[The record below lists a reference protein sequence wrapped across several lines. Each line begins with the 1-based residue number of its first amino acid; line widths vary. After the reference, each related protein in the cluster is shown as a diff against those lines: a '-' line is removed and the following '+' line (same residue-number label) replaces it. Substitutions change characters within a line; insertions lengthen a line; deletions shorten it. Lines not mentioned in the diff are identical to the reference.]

1 MLTFGS
7 TVSAPIKD
15 SDAFCHI
22 YADFTTA
29 LDARFGLESARRA
42 STNLIVRFAW
52 KTDDFNQA
60 SENKELHAIESF
72 IKSQEWMLA
81 GLRKEA
87 EKMGITLTFGLNV
100 GANSQAVIYNE
111 QGLLVEEEE
120 KKALEDE
127 TGSVIRTP
135 NAAGKNLLVKHW
147 LRDQFPDADQET
159 QTDTADI
166 QEQGIP
172 TLAASLTLSH
182 VSMSQG
188 IADIADVPVSVS
200 LNEETVKSSDFPWSQ
215 VDRPDPIEA
224 TIIGATAVEPQ
235 ICEKPAQIIDNL
247 EIAPASPTNE
257 TDSTG
262 IEVTL
267 SEDFLGCPLGP
278 VVQYPEELVPAV
290 PDSDIVMQEG
300 TSIDVVHAWEFDSG
314 LGRQDTLQS
323 AEETTGEPND
333 AGVGRF
339 DDPVSEMSTS
349 PSLADISGEMTW
361 VNGTANAS
369 VAASPTL
376 VNGVE
381 ATHYATPDEV
391 QPHYDD
397 DMSLFNVSF
406 DANDNVSEISTSPSL
421 AELANEL
428 SLSLINRGEQDPFID
443 APLHKE
449 EDISSPV
456 HEDSHHNSVGATK
469 NNTHTATPIAR
480 RQELHRQISSAD
492 LASALA
498 ALDVISEDPV
508 MQAGS
513 SHDATGVEE
522 QYHGVPAVQLN
533 GDDVGDTSLL
543 NAAPEPRLVNEGIP
557 CALLVAGCAE
567 VIEIFMDIVPEQYH
581 DLVADIEE
589 TQGTKFFI
597 VKFYSP
603 TLAKE
608 VYSGLALK
616 YTEEDFDKR
625 EKGVPFVKLLQE
637 DFEFFDTLPKVG
649 QIQGKN
655 IMNGLQIQTVDH
667 ASEEKLTD
675 DAGGQDNATAI
686 ASNTICKHGEG
697 NKNKSQVFDF
707 PELYEF
713 DEGIETEK
721 KEDMEI
727 DLSMFS

>member
-29 LDARFGLESARRA
+29 LDARFGLESARKA
-42 STNLIVRFAW
+42 STNLTVRFAW

-100 GANSQAVIYNE
+100 GATSQAVIYNE
-111 QGLLVEEEE
+111 QGLLVQEED

-135 NAAGKNLLVKHW
+135 NAAGKNSLVKHW

-166 QEQGIP
+166 QERRIP

-200 LNEETVKSSDFPWSQ
+200 LNEETVQSSDFPWSQ

-224 TIIGATAVEPQ
+224 TIIGATAVEPAMH
-235 ICEKPAQIIDNL
+235 EKSASIIDDF
-247 EIAPASPTNE
+247 EIAPASPTTK
-257 TDSTG
+257 TDSIGVDATPSG
-262 IEVTL
+262 
-267 SEDFLGCPLGP
+267 DFPGYPLGP
-278 VVQYPEELVPAV
+278 FVEYPGVFVPAA

-300 TSIDVVHAWEFDSG
+300 TSIDVVHAWEFESG
-314 LGRQDTLQS
+314 LGRQDILQS
-323 AEETTGEPND
+323 AAETTGEAKD
-333 AGVGRF
+333 AGRF

-349 PSLADISGEMTW
+349 PSLADLSGEMTW
-361 VNGTANAS
+361 VNGTANVS

-381 ATHYATPDEV
+381 ATRHATPVEV
-391 QPHYDD
+391 QSHYND
-397 DMSLFNVSF
+397 DMRLFNVSF

-428 SLSLINRGEQDPFID
+428 SLSLVSRDEEDPFVD
-443 APLHKE
+443 APGHKE
-449 EDISSPV
+449 EDVASPV

-508 MQAGS
+508 MQTGP
-513 SHDATGVEE
+513 SHDVTGVDE

-543 NAAPEPRLVNEGIP
+543 NAAPEPRLVDEGIP

-597 VKFYSP
+597 VKFYNP

-616 YTEEDFDKR
+616 FTEEDFDKR

-649 QIQGKN
+649 QVQGKN
-655 IMNGLQIQTVDH
+655 ITNALQMQTVDR
-667 ASEEKLTD
+667 ASEETLTD
-675 DAGGQDNATAI
+675 DAGGQDNATATI
-686 ASNTICKHGEG
+686 INTVYEHGEG
-697 NKNKSQVFDF
+697 NKNKSPVFDF

-713 DEGIETEK
+713 GEDVETEK